1 MADGEER
8 TEVATPKRRQESR
21 KKGQVARS
29 QEIGSAF
36 VILFGFLTLLLYGKT
51 MYAYMANYMRFVLS
65 PEVFV
70 HFRPEQADVGHFFMA
85 IFNVTA
91 RIVAPIFLVLVIVG
105 VFFNIAQVGIMFT
118 AEAMKPNFNK
128 INPLQGLKRI
138 FSLRSLTELVKS
150 IIKIS
155 AVGIIGYLH
164 IRGEIMNVV
173 NLHDIPLAAGMVW
186 LGTSIF
192 WMTMKVALL
201 LILLSLLD
209 FIYQKWD
216 FERSIKMTKQEVKD
230 EHKQREGDPLVR
242 SRIRQKQR
250 EIAMRRMMAE
260 VPQADV
266 VITNPVHIAVALTYV
281 SSEMH
286 APKLVAKGAGVVA
299 DKIKEIAKEHG
310 VPIIEDRPLAQSLF
324 KSCEIGDFIP
334 PNLFK
339 AVAEI
344 LAYVFNLGKKAHKF
358 GI

>member
-1 MADGEER
+1 MADGEDR
-8 TEVATPKRRQESR
+8 TESATPKRRQESR

-29 QEIGSAF
+29 QEIGSA
-36 VILFGFLTLLLYGKT
+36 VIILFGFLSLMIFGRS
-51 MYAYMANYMRFVLS
+51 MYDGMANYTRYVLS
-65 PEVFV
+65 PEVFTG
-70 HFRPEQADVGHFFMA
+70 FRLDQAYIGHFFLSM
-85 IFNVTA
+85 FYYTA
-91 RIVAPIFLVLVIVG
+91 RIVAPIFLILVVVG
-105 VFFNIAQVGIMFT
+105 VFFNVVQVGMMFT
-118 AEAMKPNFNK
+118 TESIKPNMNK
-128 INPLQGLKRI
+128 INPLSGMKRI
-138 FSLRSLTELVKS
+138 FSFRSITELIKS

-173 NLHDIPLAAGMVW
+173 KLHDIPLAAAMVW
-186 LGTSIF
+186 LGNSIF
-192 WMTMKVALL
+192 WLAMKSALM
-201 LILLSLLD
+201 LIILSLLD

-266 VITNPVHIAVALTYV
+266 VITNPVHIAVALSYV
-281 SSEMH
+281 SNDMH
-286 APKLVAKGAGVVA
+286 APKVVAKGAGVVA
-299 DKIKEIAKEHG
+299 DKIKEIAKEHD
-310 VPIIEDRPLAQSLF
+310 VPIIEDKPLAQSLF

-344 LAYVFNLGKKAHKF
+344 LAYVFNLGRKSHKF